1 MMKQNKVQI
10 LLSTYNGEKYLEQ
23 LLDSLVNQEYV
34 DISILIRDDGST
46 DDTLSIIESYI
57 DSNKDVEIFLIK
69 GKNIGYQKSFFEL
82 VKLAG
87 DADYYAFCDQ
97 DDYWLSDKMYSA
109 VKLLKLENNS
119 IPLLYT
125 SNVTTVDS
133 DLQPLNKNLFKENRV
148 LDIYESFQKS
158 ILPGCTFVFNNS
170 AREAISR
177 YDGYCESH
185 DWAIYCICNTLGKV
199 VFDNN
204 PKILYRL
211 HGNNTIGQSS
221 SELNEFFVKFKRFFK
236 KSKCSR
242 SKFARDFYKTYE
254 KEIESEEVKKFLY
267 NLSNYKDFFES
278 KISLLTSN
286 KLKGTITKIYLV
298 LNKV

>member
-1 MMKQNKVQI
+1 MKQNKVQI
-10 LLSTYNGEKYLEQ
+10 LLSTYNGEKYVEQ

-46 DDTLSIIESYI
+46 DGTLSIIENYL
-57 DSNKDVEIFLIK
+57 DSHKDVEIFLNR

-87 DADYYAFCDQ
+87 NADYYAFCDQ

-109 VKLLKLENNS
+109 VKLLRMEDNS

-125 SNVTTVDS
+125 SNVITVDS
-133 DLQPLNKNLFKENRV
+133 NLQPLNKNLFKENRV
-148 LDIYESFQKS
+148 LDVFESFQKS
-158 ILPGCTFVFNNS
+158 ILPGCTFVFNDN
-170 AREAISR
+170 ARKVISR

-199 VFDNN
+199 IFDNN

-221 SELNEFFVKFKRFFK
+221 NELNEFFVKVRRFFK
-236 KSKCSR
+236 ESKCTR

-254 KEIESEEVKKFLY
+254 EEIESEEVKKFLY
-267 NLSNYKDFFES
+267 NLSNYKDFFRS

-286 KLKGTITKIYLV
+286 KLKGMITKIYFV

>member
-170 AREAISR
+170 AREVISR

-211 HGNNTIGQSS
+211 HGSNTIGQSENS
-221 SELNEFFVKFKRFFK
+221 FFEIVEKIKRFLK
-236 KSKCSR
+236 KSSCARSR
-242 SKFARDFYKTYE
+242 FA
-254 KEIESEEVKKFLY
+254 S
-267 NLSNYKDFFES
+267 DFFACYKAEVPIECRNSIKNLGDYRFSFLS
-278 KISLLTSN
+278 KKELLFDKN
-286 KLKGTITKIYLV
+286 FKGIIFKLYV
-298 LNKV
+298 LLNRV